1 MNRFHAPE
9 DSVTEQSVRMAHNY
23 EYMVPV
29 EVAWQLEQELNAAR
43 EKLRGA
49 DKPAAGTKLQQSPLI
64 TIAQTARVFAVS
76 IRTIHNWITSGLLN
90 AIKIGG
96 VVRIRRSD
104 VEKLMA
110 GGEQ

>member
-43 EKLRGA
+43 QQIAELQRGA
-49 DKPAAGTKLQQSPLI
+49 EKPPKQE
-64 TIAQTARVFAVS
+64 
-76 IRTIHNWITSGLLN
+76 
-90 AIKIGG
+90 
-96 VVRIRRSD
+96 D
-104 VEKLMA
+104 
-110 GGEQ
+110 EQ